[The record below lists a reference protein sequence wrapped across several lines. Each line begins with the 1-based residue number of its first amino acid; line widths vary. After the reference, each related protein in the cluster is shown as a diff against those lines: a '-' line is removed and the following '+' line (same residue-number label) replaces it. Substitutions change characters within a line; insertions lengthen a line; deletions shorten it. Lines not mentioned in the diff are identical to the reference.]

1 MSQAIDHLQRALAE
15 ALATR
20 PPVGG
25 FPHLAES
32 LRRAGVTSNRWVL
45 PACQSLYLTAHG
57 PVVMQGEPL
66 GGALQEVPPFD
77 EAALIR
83 ALRRD
88 QAGEGT
94 FPEFLR
100 ASWEAGVV
108 AYEVDFGRRV
118 VTYEG
123 ARGEAY
129 VEAYP
134 AVDLP

>member
-1 MSQAIDHLQRALAE
+1 MSPAIDHLQRALAG
-15 ALATR
+15 ALASR
-20 PPVGG
+20 PAVGG

-32 LRRAGVTSNRWVL
+32 LRRAGVAFNRWVL
-45 PACQSLYLTAHG
+45 PACQSLYVTELGT
-57 PVVMQGEPL
+57 VVMQGEPL
-66 GGALQEVPPFD
+66 GGGIQEVAPFD

-108 AYEVDFGRRV
+108 GYEVDFGRRV

-123 ARGEAY
+123 ARGETY

>member
-1 MSQAIDHLQRALAE
+1 MSQTVDHLRHTLAE
-15 ALATR
+15 ALASR

-32 LRRAGVTSNRWVL
+32 LRRAGVTLNRWTL
-45 PACQSLYLTAHG
+45 PACQSLYVLNQG
-57 PVVMQGEPL
+57 VVVMQGERL
-66 GGALQEVPPFD
+66 GSELQEVPSFD

-94 FPEFLR
+94 FPEFLA

-108 AYEVDFGRRV
+108 TYEVDFDRRV
-118 VTYEG
+118 VTYQG
-123 ARGEAY
+123 ARGETY

>member
-1 MSQAIDHLQRALAE
+1 MSQAIDSLQRALAE

-20 PPVGG
+20 PAAGG

-32 LRRAGVTSNRWVL
+32 LRRAGVTTNRWVL
-45 PACQSLYLTAHG
+45 PACQSLYVTDQG
-57 PVVMQGEPL
+57 TVVMQGQPL
-66 GGALQEVPPFD
+66 GDGIQEVPPFD

-94 FPEFLR
+94 FPEFLQ

-108 AYEVDFGRRV
+108 AYDVDFGRRV

-123 ARGEAY
+123 ARGETY

-134 AVDLP
+134 AVALP